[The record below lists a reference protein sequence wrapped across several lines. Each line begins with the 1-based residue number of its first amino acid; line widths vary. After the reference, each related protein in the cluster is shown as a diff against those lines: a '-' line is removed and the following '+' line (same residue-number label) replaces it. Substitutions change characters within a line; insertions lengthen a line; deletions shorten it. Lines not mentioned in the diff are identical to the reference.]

1 MFIKIIVTNI
11 WILFAIK
18 SLGFSAESGGMPQL
32 DPEFWFSQIF
42 WLVISFGILII
53 VLSKFILPNIS
64 SNLESRKSQ
73 ILENIEKAEKQRN
86 DSEAKIKEYEKII
99 FDSRSKAKN
108 IISEAKK
115 NVILEI
121 NKKRDL
127 LDAELNNEIN
137 IVEKEII
144 DLMKKSPIKINQ
156 IAVDTSSDI
165 IKQLIGADVNK
176 SNISAIVEEISKIRE
191 EQI

>member
-1 MFIKIIVTNI
+1 MLKKIIIQIFFLNFVLVFN
-11 WILFAIK
+11 AQ
-18 SLGFSAESGGMPQL
+18 SAESGGMPQL

-42 WLVISFGILII
+42 WLVITFGILII

-99 FDSRSKAKN
+99 FDSKSKAKN

-121 NKKRDL
+121 NKKRDF

-144 DLMKKSPIKINQ
+144 DLIKKSPIKINQ

-176 SNISAIVEEISKIRE
+176 SNISAIVEEISKKRE
-191 EQI
+191 GQI